1 MSQVQ
6 SDKVKTP
13 APPILGV
20 HHAAYRCRD
29 AEETRQFYEGV
40 LGLRTK
46 ATLAFETDPGGSER
60 PFMHLFFEMED
71 GNFIAFFDLPHTV
84 HPSKFNVKDGM
95 EDWHVAMEVKDYGQ
109 MMQFKQRLEE
119 FDVPVFG
126 PIDHKFCHSI
136 YFFDPNGMAL
146 EFTVRDAEHNSILD
160 KEEAESPEAMQK
172 WMKETAAVRR
182 QKLQA
187 AAEAAE

>member
-6 SDKVKTP
+6 SDKVKTS
-13 APPILGV
+13 APPILGL
-20 HHAAYRCRD
+20 HHSAYRCRD

-46 ATLAFETDPGGSER
+46 ATLAFEEDPGGDER
-60 PFMHLFFEMED
+60 PFMHLFFEMGD
-71 GNFIAFFDLPHTV
+71 GSFLAFFDLPHTV
-84 HPSKFNVKDGM
+84 HPSKFKVKDGM
-95 EDWHVAMEVKDYGQ
+95 EEWHVAMEVEDYAQ

-119 FDVPVFG
+119 FDMPVFG

-146 EFTVRDAEHNSILD
+146 EITVRDENHDAVLD
-160 KEEAESPEAMQK
+160 EEEAASPEAMRK
-172 WMKETAAVRR
+172 WMAETAAIRR
-182 QKLQA
+182 EKLEAAAQA
-187 AAEAAE
+187 AE